1 MGPIRPVRVV
11 RTVRVTVLGGTGRI
25 GRHVVEQVLA
35 AGHEVVALVRTP
47 GKLKVQHPNLTVR
60 TG

>member
-1 MGPIRPVRVV
+1 
-11 RTVRVTVLGGTGRI
+11 VRVTVLGGTGRI

-47 GKLKVQHPNLTVR
+47 GKLKIQHPNLTVR